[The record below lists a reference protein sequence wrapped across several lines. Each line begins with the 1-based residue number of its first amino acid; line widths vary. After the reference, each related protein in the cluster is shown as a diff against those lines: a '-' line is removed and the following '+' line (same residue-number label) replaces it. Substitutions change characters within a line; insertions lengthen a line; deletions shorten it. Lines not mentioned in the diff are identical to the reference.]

1 MNNFLR
7 AALIAPVLIGVGA
20 AAIPAAQ
27 ASAQAGPAAVKKIGS
42 CRSHGDF
49 ATCVTGKPG
58 SVNHP
63 KSIHVHVSATP
74 GAHVTGAW
82 SMTCSKGLGAASS
95 HGKFSGHTTLTR
107 KLHFPMSHPDQCFVS
122 ADAQRD
128 GSGGIHVWLTA
139 RT

>member
-1 MNNFLR
+1 MKNLLR
-7 AALIAPVLIGVGA
+7 AVLIAPVLIGLGA

-27 ASAQAGPAAVKKIGS
+27 ASTHSRPAAVRTIGS

-49 ATCVTGKPG
+49 ATCVTGNPG

-63 KSIHVHVSATP
+63 TSIHVHVSATP
-74 GAHVTGAW
+74 GAHVSGAW
-82 SMTCSKGLGAASS
+82 SMTCSKGLGAASKS
-95 HGKFSGHTTLTR
+95 GKFSGHTTLTR
-107 KLHFPMSHPDQCFVS
+107 KLHFPMSHPDNCIVS

-139 RT
+139 RN